1 MADLAGGL
9 GFVGRESEGVEALLP
24 VRAEGCGLLVPK
36 DSERDAGNMDD
47 CGAVFEFLEGLE
59 VAVTSPAEC

>member
-24 VRAEGCGLLVPK
+24 VRAEGCGLHVPK
-36 DSERDAGNMDD
+36 DSERDAGNTDA
-47 CGAVFEFLEGLE
+47 GGSVLEFLEG
-59 VAVTSPAEC
+59 VAATAASPAEC